1 MRTTIDLPADLHHM
15 ARQIAHEQ
23 HRSMSSVLAE
33 LVRRGLRAD
42 EREATIITRN
52 GLPVLKTHGIITMED
67 VRRARDEDY
76 DDLEE
81 G

>member
-1 MRTTIDLPADLHHM
+1 
-15 ARQIAHEQ
+15 
-23 HRSMSSVLAE
+23 MSSVLAE